1 METEFEHPG
10 RRSRFIVVVGIM
22 LAVIAAAAAFMAIDQ
37 AQQKVAQSDPQ
48 KVSVVVAAHTIP
60 ARKIIEDTDVVVRQ
74 VPLDP
79 TNANAIVSTPDK
91 VVGRMPAVT
100 ILDGQLVTTN
110 LLASSNEG
118 GVFSILRPEETVAPD
133 SPAWR
138 AVSITVPD
146 DRAVGGMVTPNE
158 TVDVFVTASINVL
171 GTDATTASKG
181 YYSDKSTKVSYQDM
195 TVLAKTGTFYVLRAP
210 IDVAEEILHLQASGG
225 AQFSLALRPDVDTR
239 QVDTAELGTTT
250 NEVIIRYGLPIPV
263 LFPPANGPIPTPA
276 PTPTAT
282 PASAASSP
290 SASPGASQAASSTP
304 AP

>member
-1 METEFEHPG
+1 MDSEFEHPG
-10 RRSRFIVVVGIM
+10 RRSRFIVVVGVL
-22 LAVIAAAAAFMAIDQ
+22 LAVVAAAAAFMVIDQ
-37 AQQKVAQSDPQ
+37 AQQTVAQADQQ

-74 VPLDP
+74 VPVDP

-100 ILDGQLVTTN
+100 ILDGQMVTTN

-118 GVFSILRPEETVAPD
+118 GVFSILRPEETVSPD

-146 DRAVGGMVTPNE
+146 DRAVGGMIVPNQ

-171 GTDATTASKG
+171 GTDATTVSKG
-181 YYSDKSTKVSYQDM
+181 YYSDKSTKISYQDM

-225 AQFSLALRPDVDTR
+225 AEFSLALRPDIDTR

-250 NEVIIRYGLPIPV
+250 NQVIIRYGLPIPV

-282 PASAASSP
+282 PASAAASP
-290 SASPGASQAASSTP
+290 NASPGASQAASSTQ